1 MMNDKRILMIED
13 DKDFARLLSMLLVAN
28 GYDVTL
34 AGDVHLAVTE
44 ASHRKPD
51 LILLDI
57 GLPVVNGFA
66 VIEKLKSKPA
76 LNNVPFIVMS
86 GRDRGITGEKA
97 IKAGAAAYFC
107 KPAGNTDLLL
117 AIRKALGW

>member
-1 MMNDKRILMIED
+1 MNGKQILLIED
-13 DKDFARLLSMLLVAN
+13 DKDFARLLSMQLAAN
-28 GYDVTL
+28 GYGVAV
-34 AGDVHLAVTE
+34 AGDVHLAVSET
-44 ASHRKPD
+44 SFQKPD

-76 LNNVPFIVMS
+76 LQNVPFIVMS
-86 GRDRGITGEKA
+86 GRDRGITEQQA
-97 IKAGAAAYFC
+97 VKAGAAAYFC
-107 KPAGNTDLLL
+107 KPAANTDLLL

>member
-1 MMNDKRILMIED
+1 
-13 DKDFARLLSMLLVAN
+13 V
-28 GYDVTL
+28 
-34 AGDVHLAVTE
+34 AGDIQMAVSE
-44 ASHRKPD
+44 ASCQKPD

-86 GRDRGITGEKA
+86 GRDRDITQEQA
-97 IKAGAAAYFC
+97 HKAGAAAYFC
-107 KPAGNTDLLL
+107 KPAANTDLLL

>member
-1 MMNDKRILMIED
+1 MNNKRILVIED
-13 DKDFARLLSMLLVAN
+13 DKDFARLLSMQLAAN
-28 GYDVTL
+28 GYDVAV
-34 AGDVHLAVTE
+34 AGDVHLAVSE
-44 ASHRKPD
+44 AAYRTPD

-76 LNNVPFIVMS
+76 LNQVPFIVMS
-86 GRDRGITGEKA
+86 GRDRGITRDQA
-97 IKAGAAAYFC
+97 TKAGASAYFS
-107 KPAGNTDLLL
+107 KPAANTDLLL

>member
-1 MMNDKRILMIED
+1 MNNKRILVIED
-13 DKDFARLLSMLLVAN
+13 DKDFARLLSMQLAAN
-28 GYDVTL
+28 GYDVAV
-34 AGDVHLAVTE
+34 AGDVHLAVSE
-44 ASHRKPD
+44 AAYRTPD

-76 LNNVPFIVMS
+76 LNQVPFIVMS
-86 GRDRGITGEKA
+86 GRDRGITHDQA
-97 IKAGAAAYFC
+97 TKAGASAYFS
-107 KPAGNTDLLL
+107 KPAANTDLLL